1 MRGYLHFSDRL
12 LRKQGKDPV
21 YVVLFVT
28 ERCTANC
35 LHCLLG
41 PEERPGRDG
50 ELTLEEYET
59 ISRGMGEILFLL
71 PTGGEPFL
79 REDLPEIVEIFQR
92 NNRVRNTGI
101 PTNGSMPDRVVASV
115 ERILDLCP
123 GMDLGI
129 DVSFD
134 GVGPEH
140 DRLRGTPGLFGKAVE
155 TYRKLEPL
163 LGSRP
168 GFNLNVAVTVSALNQ
183 HRLEELYRFLSEEL
197 KVRCINPLLV
207 RGTPR
212 DRSAA
217 GVDPDLYSAFTRLL
231 SEEVRQGKLEG
242 YSRFGFSR
250 LINAMK
256 NVRQEVI
263 GKILRDN
270 EQQVPCYAADLSC
283 VITSRGEVYPCE
295 LLDRK
300 LGSLRE
306 EGLDF
311 QRIWHGKDASA
322 IRRHI
327 ADTGCFC
334 TYECFLTNSLIFNP
348 RMIPRLL
355 REWIRIG
362 RPGAASSTGAAGDS
376 PAASC
381 SETNESH

>member
-1 MRGYLHFSDRL
+1 MKGYLHFADRL
-12 LRKQGKDPV
+12 LGKRGKDPV

-41 PEERPGRDG
+41 PEDRPGREG
-50 ELTLEEYET
+50 ELTLEEYEA

-79 REDLPEIVEIFQR
+79 RQDLPRIVEIFRR

-101 PTNGSMPDRVVASV
+101 PTNGSMPGRVVEGV
-115 ERILDLCP
+115 EQILDLCP

-140 DRLRGTPGLFGKAVE
+140 DRLRGTPGLFEKAVE
-155 TYRKLEPL
+155 TYRRLEEL
-163 LGSRP
+163 RERRP
-168 GFNLNVAVTVSALNQ
+168 DFNLNVAVTVSALNQ
-183 HRLEELYRFLSEEL
+183 HRLDELYRFLSEEL
-197 KVRCINPLLV
+197 HVRCINPLLV

-212 DRSAA
+212 DPAAA
-217 GVDPDLYSAFTRLL
+217 GVDPERYEAFVGLL
-231 SEEVRQGKLEG
+231 GEEIRQGRLEG
-242 YSRFGFSR
+242 YSRFGFSG

-256 NVRQEVI
+256 NVRQQVI
-263 GKILRDN
+263 GKIIKDN
-270 EQQVPCYAADLSC
+270 EQQVPCYAASLSC
-283 VITSRGEVYPCE
+283 VIGSRGEVYPCE

-311 QRIWHGKDASA
+311 QRIWRSGQAAAVRD
-322 IRRHI
+322 HI
-327 ADTGCFC
+327 NNTGCFC
-334 TYECFLTNSLIFNP
+334 TYECFLTNSIIFNP

-355 REWIRIG
+355 REWISIG
-362 RPGAASSTGAAGDS
+362 PQRAS
-376 PAASC
+376 SC
-381 SETNESH
+381 SETNESL